1 MKLDLNGV
9 GIEVTEGIK
18 EYATK
23 RVNKLDKFFDD
34 DTVAYVTF
42 SAKKEKQYVSIRVEA
57 KGKTYMAEEPT
68 HDVYAGID
76 LVMDKLQ
83 GQIRKQKT
91 KMLNKRTETVVN
103 MGVTEED
110 LNLED
115 EE

>member
-1 MKLDLNGV
+1 MKVDLNGM
-9 GIEVTEGIK
+9 GIEVTDGIK

-23 RVNKLDKFFDD
+23 RVSKLDKFFDD
-34 DTVAYVTF
+34 DTVAHVTF

-91 KMLNKRTETVVN
+91 KMLNKRTEGTVN

-110 LNLED
+110 LEH
-115 EE
+115 EEE

>member
-1 MKLDLNGV
+1 MKLDLNGM
-9 GIEVTEGIK
+9 GIEVTDGIK

-23 RVNKLDKFFDD
+23 RVSKLDKFFDD
-34 DTVAYVTF
+34 DTVVHVTF
-42 SAKKEKQYVSIRVEA
+42 SAKKEKQFVSIRVES

-91 KMLNKRTETVVN
+91 KMLNKRSEGNIN

-110 LNLED
+110 LDN
-115 EE
+115 